1 MRFRQMATY
10 RGVPYEVGVGPAESD
25 VVLFAACPP
34 PEELGFEPAPG
45 HWRKRVIRAEVD
57 VLWESRP
64 IGTFHGEACL
74 VLDDLGDRLHIVY
87 LGKDARRAREL
98 GYWQV
103 DRGVFE
109 LLTPRDEVTSLTEE
123 KVEKS
128 LPRARPEPTASPQPS
143 YPYGA
148 QPWSAAP
155 LAAPAPADARG
166 RGYPA
171 EPALAPAGAW
181 TGNGAPPQW
190 TGNGT
195 GGHPAQAGYGPPGGP
210 DGWSGPGTGPQPP
223 VNGYGPG
230 TRPQPPVNGYGP
242 GTGPQPPVNGYG
254 QPANWTGNAA
264 PGGTGSWTGN
274 GAGGHPAPNWTGNG
288 APPPAAGWTGNGAQ
302 PPPAGWTG
310 TGAQPPAGFTG
321 NGAPPPSGWTG
332 PGTGPQPPVNG
343 YGQPANWTGNGA
355 PGSWT
360 GNGTAGMNGHGPV
373 NGNGN
378 GQWNGAA
385 TAMQA
390 PPSGPNRIL
399 EGTPLAGPSR
409 RAQPSSGRRSAR
421 KQRVQTRS
429 IFSELADLAAIPRSA
444 YALEQE
450 ADGAMCLLRTDEG
463 FEVFSA
469 ADGARHEVRTFED
482 EEAAYFYLFGVLAAE
497 AVRNGGLTPPR

>member
-10 RGVPYEVGVGPAESD
+10 RGVPYEVGVGPSESD

-109 LLTPRDEVTSLTEE
+109 LLTPRDEVTSLNEE

-128 LPRARPEPTASPQPS
+128 LPRARPEPAAPPQPS

-155 LAAPAPADARG
+155 LAAPAPADAPG

-195 GGHPAQAGYGPPGGP
+195 GGHPAPAGYGPPGGP
-210 DGWSGPGTGPQPP
+210 DGWTGPGTGPQPP
-223 VNGYGPG
+223 V
-230 TRPQPPVNGYGP
+230 TGYGP

-254 QPANWTGNAA
+254 PPANWTGHGA
-264 PGGTGSWTGN
+264 PGGTGSWNGN
-274 GAGGHPAPNWTGNG
+274 GTGGHPAPNWNGNGAPVPPGGWTGNGTQPPAGYPGNG
-288 APPPAAGWTGNGAQ
+288 APPSG
-302 PPPAGWTG
+302 
-310 TGAQPPAGFTG
+310 
-321 NGAPPPSGWTG
+321 GWTG
-332 PGTGPQPPVNG
+332 PGTGPQPPVSG
-343 YGQPANWTGNGA
+343 YGPPANWTGNGA
-355 PGSWT
+355 PGGWT
-360 GNGTAGMNGHGPV
+360 GNGSAGMNGHGPV
-373 NGNGN
+373 NGNG
-378 GQWNGAA
+378 QWNGPGA
-385 TAMQA
+385 AMQA
-390 PPSGPNRIL
+390 PPSGPNGVL

-409 RAQPSSGRRSAR
+409 RTQPPPGRRSAR